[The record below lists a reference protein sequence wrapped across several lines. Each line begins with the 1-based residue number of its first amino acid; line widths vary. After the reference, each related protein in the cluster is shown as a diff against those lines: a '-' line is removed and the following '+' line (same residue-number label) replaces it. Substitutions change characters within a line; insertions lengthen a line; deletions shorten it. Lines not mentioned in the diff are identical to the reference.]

1 MSFDQMTA
9 ISNAAIAER
18 ADELYGEQE
27 QASAAVTD
35 RMFAW
40 LLAGE
45 AIAAVVAAVWISPI
59 AWSGLAPTVHPHVWA
74 AVFLGGGLC
83 LGLLTLIRRYPGSR
97 RTRLA
102 IAVCQMLFSAL
113 FIHLTEGRIET
124 HFHVFGSL
132 AFLAFYRDASVL
144 LLASAVVAVDHLVRG
159 LFFPESVFG
168 TLSASPW
175 RTVEHVGWVVFENVF
190 LLLYCR
196 ASVRDGKLVAHKQAE
211 LEASHAAVERTVL
224 ERTVQLQAY
233 ARELEATHE
242 TLEAQSEELACQ
254 AASLEHQNHELLLAR
269 EAADESNRFKS
280 EFLANM
286 SHEIRTPMTAILGYT
301 DVLLEENWGR
311 RSTLDALGILKRNGE
326 HLLELINDILDLSKI
341 EAGKLT
347 VEPVACDP
355 RQIVEEVATLMQPRA
370 EAKGLCMRLELDTG
384 LPPWIVTDPLRLR
397 QILLNLVGNAV
408 KFTDQGEVVMA
419 ADWAALG
426 GAGELTISVRDT
438 GIGMSVANLEALFQP
453 FRQADSST
461 TRRFGGTGLGLAI
474 SRRLARRLGGD
485 VTVDS
490 TLGTGS
496 IFRLTLTA
504 AATSGPTGEA
514 ALLEHRVAPLPDQGL
529 ADCRVLL
536 AEDGPDNQRLIT
548 LVLERAGARVT
559 LAATGEDAARL
570 AHYAWER
577 DQPYDVILMDMQMP
591 LLDGYGA
598 TRLLRAQGYPG
609 PIIALTANAMSG
621 DRETCL
627 AAGCDDYATKPID
640 RPQLLAT
647 VRRWWAVERD
657 PVPSSP

>member
-1 MSFDQMTA
+1 MNGMQSSLNADA
-9 ISNAAIAER
+9 SISQR
-18 ADELYGEQE
+18 ADELYLEQE
-27 QASAAVTD
+27 QASAAATD

-40 LLAGE
+40 LLGAE
-45 AIAAVVAAVWISPI
+45 WLAAVVAAVWISPI

-74 AVFLGGGLC
+74 SVFLGGGLC
-83 LGLLTLIRRYPGSR
+83 LGLLTLIRQHPGRR

-144 LLASAVVAVDHLVRG
+144 LLASAVVAADHLVRG

-168 TLSASPW
+168 TVSASPW

-196 ASVRDGKLVAHKQAE
+196 ASVRDTKLVAYKQAE

-224 ERTVQLQAY
+224 ERTLQLQAY

-254 AASLEHQNHELLLAR
+254 AASLEHQNHELMLAR

-347 VEPVACDP
+347 VEPVACEP
-355 RQIVEEVATLMQPRA
+355 KQILEDVAALMQPRA
-370 EAKGLCMRLELDTG
+370 EAKGLRLRIELDAG
-384 LPPWIVTDPLRLR
+384 LPPWIVTDALRLR

-408 KFTDQGEVVMA
+408 KFTDSGEVCLSA
-419 ADWAALG
+419 SWTTLG
-426 GAGELTISVRDT
+426 GAGELTIDVRDT
-438 GIGMSVANLEALFQP
+438 GIGMNAAHMESLFQP

-485 VTVDS
+485 VTVES

-504 AATSGPTGEA
+504 AATSGPTGET
-514 ALLEHRVAPLPDQGL
+514 ALREHRATLLPDHGL

-598 TRLLRAQGYPG
+598 TRLLRSQGYPG
-609 PIIALTANAMSG
+609 PIIALTANAMCG

-647 VRRWWAVERD
+647 VRRWWAVERGAA
-657 PVPSSP
+657 PTA